1 MSKLSNLVNGPRK
14 SKRTYGHGL
23 RVLRSDTRDQ
33 IIDDMGNTYMMQKLK
48 SHERQKLV
56 DGCIQF
62 LRLKGFFDRH
72 AEAATSHS

>member
-14 SKRTYGHGL
+14 SKRVYGHGL
-23 RVLRSDTRDQ
+23 RVLRSDTKDM
-33 IIDDMGNTYMMQKLK
+33 IIDDKGNVYAMQKLK

-62 LRLKGFFDRH
+62 LKIKGLFDH
-72 AEAATSHS
+72 EQVA